1 MPCWSFPSIFVTAD
15 FDFSFGRRIEIAFSG
30 NQFSNAAVC
39 MAGISQDIAPA
50 ETVFTFIIDNE
61 KVFDG
66 FISAVDFQ
74 NMFLVQLDIE
84 TYYRTFL

>member
-1 MPCWSFPSIFVTAD
+1 
-15 FDFSFGRRIEIAFSG
+15 
-30 NQFSNAAVC
+30 